1 MILKQQ
7 QCVPSLPCT
16 VLLRVKFGEIAHF
29 GLAQTMWGYDAL
41 PQPALLLQVQGRY
54 TSLQE
59 AGLAWEV
66 HYHEMHTHSTPE
78 LQPSIDGII
87 QTFAF
92 GFMEYIQLASQSI
105 MDDSHPQAA
114 SCTGPILANHA
125 TDMWQLLQCYCKVYG
140 NRLRQIIHLWKSSV
154 QLGKDA
160 VKTGS
165 LGAKDPEETTYVPWK
180 LYSVPA
186 KRGD

>member
-7 QCVPSLPCT
+7 QCAPSLPCT

-59 AGLAWEV
+59 ACLAWEV
-66 HYHEMHTHSTPE
+66 HYQEMHAHSTPE

-114 SCTGPILANHA
+114 SCTILANHA
-125 TDMWQLLQCYCKVYG
+125 TDMWQLLQCYCIKG
-140 NRLRQIIHLWKSSV
+140 IWRQTATNHPSV
-154 QLGKDA
+154 A
-160 VKTGS
+160 VKRAIEKGCSQDRVAGS
-165 LGAKDPEETTYVPWK
+165 KGSRRNNLCSLPSI
-180 LYSVPA
+180 LL
-186 KRGD
+186 

>member
-1 MILKQQ
+1 MKCTPKDMQNIAELWHRAHSLMIERAAPAEVSEVAAEALTSTASLCGFSAPNFVEYMILKQQ

-29 GLAQTMWGYDAL
+29 GLAQAMWGYDAL

-54 TSLQE
+54 ASLQE

-66 HYHEMHTHSTPE
+66 HYQEMHAHSTPE

-92 GFMEYIQLASQSI
+92 GFMEYLQLANQSI
-105 MDDSHPQAA
+105 IDDSHP
-114 SCTGPILANHA
+114 
-125 TDMWQLLQCYCKVYG
+125 
-140 NRLRQIIHLWKSSV
+140 
-154 QLGKDA
+154 
-160 VKTGS
+160 
-165 LGAKDPEETTYVPWK
+165 
-180 LYSVPA
+180 
-186 KRGD
+186 